1 MKKFCFVFIIFSL
14 FVFAGCGGSNGG
26 NKNDEPD
33 SGETVTDEDGD
44 TADDSEPSEPTDT
57 EPDNPDT
64 DDPDTEP
71 TEKPD
76 QDKPEPKPDDDADT
90 TPEPK
95 PDDDADTTPEEND
108 DDADSGIVEPTEE
121 EKCAAFGGTF
131 NADGTCTRTQNC
143 DPIPET
149 AGHTEWVG
157 ESSYTQTYTN
167 GEWVP
172 VYTTDFLSANLPCH
186 YRCAAGYDWNS
197 DISSC
202 VNPCDSKPCLGIAN
216 STGECTAYDGVR
228 FSCSCENG
236 YEWVFDQWN
245 SANNK
250 CEKTPRKICEEEGGD
265 YSMNACTKTTNCD
278 AFTDEHAQWNGASSY
293 TQQYDFAT
301 NTWSAA
307 AVTEYSETEGTC
319 HYKCAADY
327 YMHDG
332 SCQDKQTICNS
343 VNGELSELLGQYLCT
358 KDVAC
363 DAKPENSQW
372 NGASSYPI
380 AYSFANDSWVEK
392 DVETVYDEEMG
403 SCHFT
408 CEEGFGWDN
417 ENCTQEAFCT
427 SNGGIWNATKELC
440 TCATGYFWSG
450 TTCEELP
457 ECSATSGAPC
467 KDSTTELIWSE
478 KSADNMHLKWEDEYP
493 AQDYCENLTEGGYA
507 DWHLPNI
514 NELRT
519 LILNCDGTVYG
530 GACAVSAPDHL
541 SYFNDWTNADCYSC
555 SEDLNGNHSKFGD
568 TDWLWSISTVSSN
581 TGSTWGV
588 GFSRGQVGY
597 YSNNANYKV
606 RCVRTETEKGECFAA
621 GKFWVDSQCLPKC
634 SPGSLFPCYDPES
647 RNIWS
652 EKADEQMKFK
662 DSTDPENI
670 TYPAQ
675 AHCESLN
682 ASNYGGFNRGWHLP
696 TIDELRTLILECEG
710 SMPNG
715 DCAISDPDHL
725 SYDSDYVT
733 ADCRCDEDTSGGH
746 SKFGE
751 TGVFWSSSARSDS
764 TTHAWY
770 VNFTRGWVSNT
781 WATNSSNVRCVR
793 SAE

>member
-26 NKNDEPD
+26 NKNDESD
-33 SGETVTDEDGD
+33 TGETVTDEDGD

-186 YRCAAGYDWNS
+186 YRCAA
-197 DISSC
+197 
-202 VNPCDSKPCLGIAN
+202 
-216 STGECTAYDGVR
+216 
-228 FSCSCENG
+228 
-236 YEWVFDQWN
+236 
-245 SANNK
+245 
-250 CEKTPRKICEEEGGD
+250 
-265 YSMNACTKTTNCD
+265 
-278 AFTDEHAQWNGASSY
+278 
-293 TQQYDFAT
+293 
-301 NTWSAA
+301 
-307 AVTEYSETEGTC
+307 
-319 HYKCAADY
+319 DY
-327 YMHDG
+327 YMHGG

-372 NGASSYPI
+372 NGASSYPES
-380 AYSFANDSWVEK
+380 YSFANDSWVEK

-450 TTCEELP
+450 TACEELP

-478 KSADNMHLKWEDEYP
+478 KSADSM
-493 AQDYCENLTEGGYA
+493 QLTAAETLCGNKTDGGYD

-519 LILNCDGTVYG
+519 LVLNYSNTAYG
-530 GACAVSAPDHL
+530 GACKVVDDTCLAESCRDASVCAAGPYDGNGGNNKLGFANPLWSSSAVS
-541 SYFNDWTNADCYSC
+541 
-555 SEDLNGNHSKFGD
+555 D
-568 TDWLWSISTVSSN
+568 TDKVWFINFAFANLNNNDATVFFN
-581 TGSTWGV
+581 V
-588 GFSRGQVGY
+588 V
-597 YSNNANYKV
+597 
-606 RCVRTETEKGECFAA
+606 CVRTETEKGECFAA

-751 TGVFWSSSARSDS
+751 TGLFWSSSARSDS

-770 VNFTRGWVSNT
+770 VNFTRGWVSNV